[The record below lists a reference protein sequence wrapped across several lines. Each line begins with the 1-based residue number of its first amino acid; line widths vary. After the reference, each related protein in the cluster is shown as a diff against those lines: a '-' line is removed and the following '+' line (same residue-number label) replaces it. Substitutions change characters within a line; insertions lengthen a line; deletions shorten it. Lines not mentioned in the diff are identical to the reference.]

1 MQTAYDAPASD
12 ADADLDDALNDH
24 VLENYR
30 LCMCI

>member
-1 MQTAYDAPASD
+1 MQTASSDAD
-12 ADADLDDALNDH
+12 ADADLDDALNNH